1 MNDQEKEGEFRKK
14 HIRLKAMVHGN
25 PPSAVRQP
33 VLFRLLGVDVLPS
46 VIDWL
51 LLSQTPDRADPE
63 QNRSGESGDPHER
76 RTETREEVRGESMR
90 QGWR

>member
-63 QNRSGESGDPHER
+63 QSTDQGNLGILTSGEPRLGKKFVASR
-76 RTETREEVRGESMR
+76 
-90 QGWR
+90 

>member
-1 MNDQEKEGEFRKK
+1 MNDQEKEGKFRKK

-25 PPSAVRQP
+25 PPSAVRHP

-51 LLSQTPDRADPE
+51 LLSQNQTGQTLSRA
-63 QNRSGESGDPHER
+63 QIRGIWGSSRAANRD
-76 RTETREEVRGESMR
+76 
-90 QGWR
+90 